1 MYLGYG
7 ISIYYIIHVYTKSQ
21 FYEINESGEIQKSNS
36 VQVYLTKIARLQ
48 VN

>member
-1 MYLGYG
+1 MEFPY
-7 ISIYYIIHVYTKSQ
+7 SYYIIHVYTKSQ

-36 VQVYLTKIARLQ
+36 VQVYLTKIALLQ